1 MIKKAYYKPTM
12 KVVRIKPQTLLTA
25 FSNVET
31 EGLGEEQ
38 LNDNGGSDDM
48 ESAAM

>member
-12 KVVRIKPQTLLTA
+12 KMVRIKPQTLLTA

-31 EGLGEEQ
+31 EGLDEE

-48 ESAAM
+48 ESAAW

>member
-1 MIKKAYYKPTM
+1 ME
-12 KVVRIKPQTLLTA
+12 VVKKPQTLLTA

-31 EGLGEEQ
+31 EGLGEE

-48 ESAAM
+48 ESAAW

>member
-1 MIKKAYYKPTM
+1 MIKKTYYRPIM
-12 KVVRIKPQTLLTA
+12 EVVKKPQTLLTA

-31 EGLGEEQ
+31 EGLGEE

-48 ESAAM
+48 ESAAW

>member
-12 KVVRIKPQTLLTA
+12 KVVRIKPQTLLTE

-31 EGLGEEQ
+31 EGLGEE
-38 LNDNGGSDDM
+38 LNDNGGEGNM
-48 ESAAM
+48 ESAAW

>member
-1 MIKKAYYKPTM
+1 MIKKKYYRPIM
-12 KVVRIKPQTLLTA
+12 EVVKKPQTLLTA

-31 EGLGEEQ
+31 EGLGEE

-48 ESAAM
+48 ESAAW

>member
-31 EGLGEEQ
+31 EGLGEE
-38 LNDNGGSDDM
+38 LNDNGDSDDM
-48 ESAAM
+48 ESAAW

>member
-1 MIKKAYYKPTM
+1 MIKKTYYRPIM
-12 KVVRIKPQTLLTA
+12 EVVKKPQTLLTA

-38 LNDNGGSDDM
+38 LNDNGESDDM
-48 ESAAM
+48 ESAAW

>member
-1 MIKKAYYKPTM
+1 MIKKKYYRPIIE
-12 KVVRIKPQTLLTA
+12 VVKKPQTLLTA

-31 EGLGEEQ
+31 EGLGEE

-48 ESAAM
+48 ESAAW